1 MASVLLV
8 LLGSSADPALASI
21 DILYPTN
28 IAPGPDGNIYATAMG
43 TMGNISSIDHVF
55 VFSPEGGLV
64 KTLDWQASNLAFD
77 DTGNL
82 YILERKVDRN
92 QPYMFNITKLDQS
105 GNVTVLWSNVDRRD
119 MIVPDMAVRP
129 DGVVYFSTVYT
140 IRNLSA
146 PAGDTTLDCWEI
158 DAIEANGTLR
168 TVRTVNTTP
177 ASQDGFDI
185 LAVDREGTIY
195 TAGVSNRITV
205 ISPDGTSKILGK
217 LGSANGTFNGINDIA
232 IGRDGYL
239 YVAELGNQRVQK
251 LTTDGTYVAKWN
263 GCGPDHFIRHFS
275 LAIDDRGKVYVAE
288 LENNQIVWFTPDYSF
303 GLNVAENMEGQG
315 TTWGSAY
322 AGMNYTTQQ
331 IMRQFEE
338 LESAGTATPTPGLS
352 YLIAMAG
359 FSLAGVIFY
368 LHRGRRPPTRA

>member
-1 MASVLLV
+1 MASILLL
-8 LLGSSADPALASI
+8 LLGSSAEPALASI
-21 DILYPTN
+21 GILYPTN
-28 IAPGPDGNIYATAMG
+28 IALGPDGNVYATAMG
-43 TMGNISSIDHVF
+43 TMGNISSIDHIF

-92 QPYMFNITKLDQS
+92 QPYIFNITKLDQS

-119 MIVPDMAVRP
+119 RTVSDMAVRP
-129 DGVVYFSTVYT
+129 DGVVYFSTVYVN
-140 IRNLSA
+140 RNLSA
-146 PAGDTTLDCWEI
+146 PAGNTTPYCWEI
-158 DAIEANGTLR
+158 DAIDASGTLR
-168 TVRTVNTTP
+168 TVRAVNTTSD
-177 ASQDGFDI
+177 SQDGFYI
-185 LAVDREGTIY
+185 LAADCNGNIY
-195 TAGVSNRITV
+195 TAGISNRIMV
-205 ISPDGTSKILGK
+205 ISPDGTTKILGK
-217 LGSANGTFNGINDIA
+217 LGSANGTFNWINDIA
-232 IGRDGYL
+232 VGSDGYL

-251 LTTDGTYVAKWN
+251 LTTDGIYVAKWN

-275 LAIDDRGKVYVAE
+275 LAIDDRSKVYVAE
-288 LENNQIVWFTPDYSF
+288 LDNDQIVWFTPEYSF

-322 AGMNYTTQQ
+322 AGINYTTQQ

-338 LESAGTATPTPGLS
+338 LESAGAATPTPGLS

-359 FSLAGVIFY
+359 FSLAGVILY
-368 LHRGRRPPTRA
+368 LRRDRRPPTRA